1 MARLTAELVDANQNS
16 QSVSH
21 LMRSNFSLFAR
32 KLVETNADTGEHY
45 ISRGRAEYLK
55 MLRMAAGGGL
65 VTVATVCVKFAITG
79 SHLQSML
86 EGLLAG
92 VNYAASFML
101 MHFLHFTLA
110 TKQPA
115 MTAPT
120 LARELDDTGHD
131 EGVKAFVASVIA
143 LIRTQAAAISG
154 NVLVVFPVCLLV
166 QLLAGNLLHANVI
179 SPAKAH
185 ATLHSFSLLGPT
197 PFYAALTGVLLWA
210 SSLLAG
216 WADNWFV
223 LHRVGDALTYNR
235 RLRLT
240 LGAAGAAKLAHFCRS
255 NVAGVVANVGLGLML
270 GLVPAIVTVF
280 LFPFEVRHV
289 TLSAG
294 AIGVAIGVLGQDAA
308 HARTLVGLRRRA
320 EHGDPQRAGELRARV
335 HDGRALAQPA
345 PHQGARAG
353 RRDRAH
359 GAGEAVGAVLAGRR
373 TGRSRGPAGLA
384 LTVRR
389 AGGARAAGPPGPPRR
404 PVGRRARTGRA
415 RPHAETDAKTDAA
428 PAEAA
433 RAAYNSGLLHVLTR
447 LMSSPTLY
455 EFFAPCPRGLEA
467 ALAAELAEIA
477 GRHLNGAPFTAGA
490 QVPGGVHFRG
500 GWAAGMAANLH
511 SRIASRIL
519 LKIAHRAYR
528 NEQDVYALALEQP
541 WERWF
546 ASTQTLRVDITA
558 IKSPLK
564 SLEFATLRVKD
575 AICDRMR
582 EKTGSR
588 PSIDTGAPDVRVFA
602 FLTAGECT
610 LYLDTSGEPLFK
622 RGWRLD
628 KGAAPLRENLAAGIL
643 RLTGWT
649 PGTPLYDPM
658 CGSGTFLAE
667 AAQIALGVAPGVERR
682 FGFEKLKQYDIT
694 AWQGLKVP
702 ALDAKRAAR
711 SKRDP
716 LGVYGSDI
724 SGDMLDKARANL
736 ERAGVPSVWL
746 KQIDARAMTPPCDGP
761 ASSSRT
767 RRTASGSRCAA
778 AARAARCARRA
789 ATAATTTRSAA
800 RTPTR
805 PTASSSTRSAMR

>member
-1 MARLTAELVDANQNS
+1 
-16 QSVSH
+16 
-21 LMRSNFSLFAR
+21 
-32 KLVETNADTGEHY
+32 
-45 ISRGRAEYLK
+45 
-55 MLRMAAGGGL
+55 
-65 VTVATVCVKFAITG
+65 
-79 SHLQSML
+79 
-86 EGLLAG
+86 
-92 VNYAASFML
+92 
-101 MHFLHFTLA
+101 
-110 TKQPA
+110 
-115 MTAPT
+115 
-120 LARELDDTGHD
+120 
-131 EGVKAFVASVIA
+131 
-143 LIRTQAAAISG
+143 
-154 NVLVVFPVCLLV
+154 
-166 QLLAGNLLHANVI
+166 
-179 SPAKAH
+179 
-185 ATLHSFSLLGPT
+185 
-197 PFYAALTGVLLWA
+197 
-210 SSLLAG
+210 
-216 WADNWFV
+216 
-223 LHRVGDALTYNR
+223 
-235 RLRLT
+235 
-240 LGAAGAAKLAHFCRS
+240 
-255 NVAGVVANVGLGLML
+255 
-270 GLVPAIVTVF
+270 
-280 LFPFEVRHV
+280 
-289 TLSAG
+289 
-294 AIGVAIGVLGQDAA
+294 
-308 HARTLVGLRRRA
+308 
-320 EHGDPQRAGELRARV
+320 
-335 HDGRALAQPA
+335 
-345 PHQGARAG
+345 
-353 RRDRAH
+353 
-359 GAGEAVGAVLAGRR
+359 
-373 TGRSRGPAGLA
+373 
-384 LTVRR
+384 
-389 AGGARAAGPPGPPRR
+389 
-404 PVGRRARTGRA
+404 
-415 RPHAETDAKTDAA
+415 
-428 PAEAA
+428 
-433 RAAYNSGLLHVLTR
+433 
-447 LMSSPTLY
+447 MSSPTLY

-746 KQIDARAMTPPCDGP
+746 KQIDARAMTPPCDGRHHPREP
-761 ASSSRT
+761 AVRRADRGARPQRARRGARDGPQPRQRRRVPPHAHRRARQRVLQRARRCAEAALHRLASVPAELRPLAAGPAAPARIGEDAAVQRRARMPAVPLRPDRRQRQGAPGRCGRRRVT
-767 RRTASGSRCAA
+767 RRSRAPAA
-778 AARAARCARRA
+778 AAGC
-789 ATAATTTRSAA
+789 
-800 RTPTR
+800 
-805 PTASSSTRSAMR
+805 